1 MAIPSKANRIRRALF
16 VTGCARSGTLHVTKA
31 LRELGVRVGH
41 EYVDV
46 DGTVSHFF
54 ASGSLKYH
62 YDKKKYPLGRCIHVG
77 EHPSQFV
84 FDRTYHLVR
93 HPLKVID
100 SLRWTGVSSS
110 ALRAC
115 GLEVPHWDARLTRAV
130 RYWYGWNKLCE
141 TLTDQKVRIEDINA
155 NPVLLC
161 EIAQVQMPHG
171 LWKPKVRTDVH
182 HSRRW
187 ENGRQTLAKNE
198 RGEKFQVP
206 YMDTKRVVKMA
217 APTTWEDIAKADSY
231 YCDKVRAL
239 AEEYG
244 YKL

>member
-16 VTGCARSGTLHVTKA
+16 VTGCARSGTLYVAKA

-54 ASGSLKYH
+54 ASGSIS
-62 YDKKKYPLGRCIHVG
+62 YPNDSSKSPSGRCIHVG

-84 FDRTYHLVR
+84 FDRTYHLMR
-93 HPLKVID
+93 HPLKTID

-115 GLEVPHWDARLTRAV
+115 GIFVPPGDAKIARAV

-141 TLTDQKVRIEDINA
+141 KLTDQKVRIEDINA
-155 NPVLLC
+155 NPALLC
-161 EIAQVQMPHG
+161 KIAQVPMPDD
-171 LWKPKVRTDVH
+171 LWKPAAPTDTH
-182 HSRRW
+182 HNRRW
-187 ENGRQTLAKNE
+187 QNPRQILAKPE
-198 RGEKFQVP
+198 RGSKVQVP
-206 YMDTKRVVKMA
+206 SPDIRRLVQMA
-217 APTTWEDIAKADSY
+217 APTTWEDVAKADPD
-231 YCDKVRAL
+231 YCAKVRAL

-244 YKL
+244 YTL